1 MALFVGAMEVS
12 LYALGEGILVT
23 FVLLYS
29 VIVKF
34 EETVFSLQKKYWLFS
49 PNSGLQV
56 SVGCRFSGFR

>member
-34 EETVFSLQKKYWLFS
+34 EETVFSLQKKY
-49 PNSGLQV
+49 
-56 SVGCRFSGFR
+56 